1 MTFTINP
8 EYIYL
13 IVTIILML
21 IQVIQWRFI
30 YKLRKEVQQI
40 WEQISILAISAS
52 GIFEKFKKDIDGKQD
67 K

>member
-13 IVTIILML
+13 IVTVLLML
-21 IQVIQWRFI
+21 IQAIQWRFI
-30 YKLRKEVQQI
+30 YKLRKEIQQI